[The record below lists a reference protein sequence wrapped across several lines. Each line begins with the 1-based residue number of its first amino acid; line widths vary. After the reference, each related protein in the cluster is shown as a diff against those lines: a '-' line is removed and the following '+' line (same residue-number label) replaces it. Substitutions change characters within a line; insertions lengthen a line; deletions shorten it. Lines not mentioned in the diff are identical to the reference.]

1 MKILGLTGQSG
12 AGKGAVAALLEE
24 HGIPAVDTDAVY
36 HELLIP
42 PSPCLDEL
50 RTEFTDAILNP
61 DGTLDRPALS
71 ALVFAPTDE
80 GKTRLHRLNEITHRY
95 VIEQTIAMLEE
106 YEKSGCR
113 AAIIDAPLLIEA
125 GLHRRCDHVIAV
137 LADREVRVAR
147 LLERDRL
154 SVEQISARLDAQR
167 DASFYM
173 EHADMLIYNNGTMQ
187 ELKASVSTLLAEVL
201 E

>member
-12 AGKGAVAALLEE
+12 AGKGVVASLFAQ
-24 HGIPAVDTDAVY
+24 HGIPAVDADAVY

-50 RTEFTDAILNP
+50 RAEFSDAILNA
-61 DGTLDRPALS
+61 DGTLNRPALS
-71 ALVFAPTDE
+71 ALVFAPTEE
-80 GKTRLHRLNEITHRY
+80 GKARLRRLNEITHRY
-95 VIEQTIAMLEE
+95 VIEKTVAMLVE
-106 YEKSGCR
+106 YEKSGCQ

-125 GLHRRCDHVIAV
+125 GLHRKCGHVIAV

-167 DASFYM
+167 DASFYI
-173 EHADMLIYNNGTMQ
+173 EHADTLVYNNGTID
-187 ELKASVSTLLAEVL
+187 ELKASVSALLAEVL
-201 E
+201 G

>member
-12 AGKGAVAALLEE
+12 AGKGVVASLLKE
-24 HGIPAVDTDAVY
+24 HGIPAVDADAVY

-50 RTEFTDAILNP
+50 RAEFSDAILNA
-61 DGTLDRPALS
+61 DGTLNRPALS

-80 GKTRLHRLNEITHRY
+80 GKARLRRLNEITHRY
-95 VIEQTIAMLEE
+95 VIEQTLAMLEE
-106 YEKSGCR
+106 YEKRGCR
-113 AAIIDAPLLIEA
+113 AAVIDAPLLIEA
-125 GLHRRCDHVIAV
+125 GLHRNCDHVIAV
-137 LADREVRVAR
+137 LADREIRIAR

-154 SVEQISARLDAQR
+154 SIEQISARLDAQK
-167 DASFYM
+167 DASFYI
-173 EHADMLIYNNGTMQ
+173 EHADTLVYNNGTID
-187 ELKASVSTLLAEVL
+187 ELKASVSALLAEVL

>member
-12 AGKGAVAALLEE
+12 AGKGVVASLFAQ
-24 HGIPAVDTDAVY
+24 HGIPAVDADAVY

-42 PSPCLDEL
+42 PAPCLDEL
-50 RTEFTDAILNP
+50 RAEFSDAILNA
-61 DGTLDRPALS
+61 DGTLNRPALS

-80 GKTRLHRLNEITHRY
+80 GKARLRRLNEITHRY
-95 VIEQTIAMLEE
+95 VIEQTVAMLEE

-125 GLHRRCDHVIAV
+125 GLHRKCDHVIAL

-173 EHADMLIYNNGTMQ
+173 EHADMLIYNNGTID
-187 ELKASVSTLLAEVL
+187 ELKASVCSLISEVL
-201 E
+201 A

>member
-12 AGKGAVAALLEE
+12 AGKGVVASLLKE
-24 HGIPAVDTDAVY
+24 HGIPAVDADAVY

-50 RTEFTDAILNP
+50 RAEFSDAILNA
-61 DGTLDRPALS
+61 DGTLNRPALS

-80 GKTRLHRLNEITHRY
+80 GKARLRRLNEITHRY
-95 VIEQTIAMLEE
+95 VIEQTLAMLEE
-106 YEKSGCR
+106 YEKRGCR
-113 AAIIDAPLLIEA
+113 AAVIDAPLLIEA
-125 GLHRRCDHVIAV
+125 GLHRKCDHVVAV
-137 LADREVRVAR
+137 LADREIRIAR

-154 SVEQISARLDAQR
+154 SIEQISARLDAQK
-167 DASFYM
+167 DASFYI
-173 EHADMLIYNNGTMQ
+173 EHADSLVYNNGTID
-187 ELKASVSTLLAEVL
+187 ELKASVSALLAEVL

>member
-12 AGKGAVAALLEE
+12 AGKGVVASLFAQ
-24 HGIPAVDTDAVY
+24 HGIPAVDADAVY

-50 RTEFTDAILNP
+50 RAEFSDAILNA
-61 DGTLDRPALS
+61 DGTLNRPALS

-80 GKTRLHRLNEITHRY
+80 GTARLRRLNGITHRY
-95 VIEQTIAMLEE
+95 VIEKTVAMLEE

-125 GLHRRCDHVIAV
+125 GLHRKCDHVIAV

-147 LLERDRL
+147 LLQRDPL
-154 SVEQISARLDAQR
+154 SIEQISARLDAQR

-173 EHADMLIYNNGTMQ
+173 EHADMLIYNNGTID
-187 ELKASVSTLLAEVL
+187 ELKASVCSLISEVL
-201 E
+201 A

>member
-1 MKILGLTGQSG
+1 VKILGLTGQSG

-80 GKTRLHRLNEITHRY
+80 GKNRLHRLNEITHRY
-95 VIEQTIAMLEE
+95 VIEKTFSMLEE
-106 YEKSGCR
+106 YEKRGYR

-137 LADREVRVAR
+137 LSDREIRLAR
-147 LLERDRL
+147 LLERDHL
-154 SVEQISARLDAQR
+154 SIEQISARLDAQR
-167 DASFYM
+167 DASFYI
-173 EHADMLIYNNGTMQ
+173 EHADSLIYNNGTMQ

>member
-12 AGKGAVAALLEE
+12 AGKGVVASLFAQ
-24 HGIPAVDTDAVY
+24 HGIPAVDADAVY

-50 RTEFTDAILNP
+50 RAEFSDAILNA
-61 DGTLDRPALS
+61 DGTLNRPALS
-71 ALVFAPTDE
+71 ALVFAPTE
-80 GKTRLHRLNEITHRY
+80 ESKARLRRLNEITHRY
-95 VIEQTIAMLEE
+95 VIEKTVAMLEE

-125 GLHRRCDHVIAV
+125 GLHRKCDHVIAV
-137 LADREVRVAR
+137 LADRKVRVAR

-173 EHADMLIYNNGTMQ
+173 EHADMLIYNNGTID
-187 ELKASVSTLLAEVL
+187 ELKASVCSLISEVL
-201 E
+201 A

>member
-1 MKILGLTGQSG
+1 MRIIGLTGQSG

-24 HGIPAVDTDAVY
+24 YGIPAVDTDAVY

-95 VIEQTIAMLEE
+95 VIEKTFSMLEE
-106 YEKSGCR
+106 YEKRGYR

-137 LADREVRVAR
+137 LSDREIRLAR
-147 LLERDRL
+147 LLERDHL
-154 SVEQISARLDAQR
+154 SIEQISARLDAQR
-167 DASFYM
+167 DASFYI
-173 EHADMLIYNNGTMQ
+173 EHADSLIYNNGTMQ

>member
-95 VIEQTIAMLEE
+95 VIEKTFSMLEE
-106 YEKSGCR
+106 YEKRGYR

-137 LADREVRVAR
+137 LSDREIRLAR
-147 LLERDRL
+147 LLERDHL
-154 SVEQISARLDAQR
+154 SIEQISARLDAQR
-167 DASFYM
+167 DASFYI
-173 EHADMLIYNNGTMQ
+173 EHADSLIYNNGTMQ

-201 E
+201 K

>member
-1 MKILGLTGQSG
+1 VKILGLTGQSG

-71 ALVFAPTDE
+71 ALVFAATDE

-95 VIEQTIAMLEE
+95 VIEKTFSMLEE
-106 YEKSGCR
+106 YEKRGYR

-137 LADREVRVAR
+137 LSDREIRLAR
-147 LLERDRL
+147 LLERDHL
-154 SVEQISARLDAQR
+154 SIEQISARLDAQR
-167 DASFYM
+167 DASFYI
-173 EHADMLIYNNGTMQ
+173 EHADSLIYNNGTMQ

-201 E
+201 K

>member
-12 AGKGAVAALLEE
+12 AGKGVVASLFAE
-24 HGIPAVDTDAVY
+24 HGIPAVDADAVY
-36 HELLIP
+36 HELLLP

-50 RTEFTDAILNP
+50 RAEFSDAILNA
-61 DGTLDRPALS
+61 DGTLNRPALS

-80 GKTRLHRLNEITHRY
+80 GKARLRRLNEITHRY
-95 VIEQTIAMLEE
+95 VIEQTLAMLEE
-106 YEKSGCR
+106 YEKRGCR
-113 AAIIDAPLLIEA
+113 AAVIDAPLLIEA
-125 GLHRRCDHVIAV
+125 GLHRKCDHVIAV

-147 LLERDRL
+147 LLQRDRL

-173 EHADMLIYNNGTMQ
+173 EHADTLVYNNGTID
-187 ELKASVSTLLAEVL
+187 ELKASVSALLAEVL
-201 E
+201 G

>member
-12 AGKGAVAALLEE
+12 AGKGVVASLLKE
-24 HGIPAVDTDAVY
+24 HGIPAVDADAVY

-50 RTEFTDAILNP
+50 RAEFSDAILNA
-61 DGTLDRPALS
+61 DGTLNRPALS

-80 GKTRLHRLNEITHRY
+80 GKARLRRLNEITHRY
-95 VIEQTIAMLEE
+95 VVEQTLAMLEE
-106 YEKSGCR
+106 YEKRGCR
-113 AAIIDAPLLIEA
+113 AAVIDAPLLIEA
-125 GLHRRCDHVIAV
+125 GLHRNCDHVIAV
-137 LADREVRVAR
+137 LADREIRIAR

-154 SVEQISARLDAQR
+154 SIEQISARLDAQK
-167 DASFYM
+167 DASFYI
-173 EHADMLIYNNGTMQ
+173 EHADTLVYNNGTID
-187 ELKASVSTLLAEVL
+187 ELKASVSALLAEVL

>member
-12 AGKGAVAALLEE
+12 AGKGVVASLLKE
-24 HGIPAVDTDAVY
+24 HGIPAVDADAVY

-50 RTEFTDAILNP
+50 RAEFSDAILNA
-61 DGTLDRPALS
+61 DGTLNRPALS

-80 GKTRLHRLNEITHRY
+80 GKARLRRLNEITHRY
-95 VIEQTIAMLEE
+95 VVEQTLAMLEE
-106 YEKSGCR
+106 YEKRGCR
-113 AAIIDAPLLIEA
+113 AAVIDAPLLIEA
-125 GLHRRCDHVIAV
+125 GLHRNCDHVIAV
-137 LADREVRVAR
+137 LADREIRIAR

-154 SVEQISARLDAQR
+154 SIEQISARLDAQK
-167 DASFYM
+167 DASFYI
-173 EHADMLIYNNGTMQ
+173 EHADSLVYNNGTID
-187 ELKASVSTLLAEVL
+187 ELKASVSALLAEVL

>member
-12 AGKGAVAALLEE
+12 AGKGVVASLFAQ
-24 HGIPAVDTDAVY
+24 HGIPAVDADAVY

-50 RTEFTDAILNP
+50 RAEFSDAILNA
-61 DGTLDRPALS
+61 DGTLNRPALS

-80 GKTRLHRLNEITHRY
+80 GKARLRRLNEITHRY
-95 VIEQTIAMLEE
+95 VIEQTVAMLEE

-125 GLHRRCDHVIAV
+125 GLHRKCDHVIAV

-147 LLERDRL
+147 LLQRDRL

-173 EHADMLIYNNGTMQ
+173 EHADMLIYNNGTID
-187 ELKASVSTLLAEVL
+187 ELKASVCSLISEVL
-201 E
+201 A